1 MNILYGIYGVLIG
14 VLITNIYRD
23 IKEWKNGKKER

>member
-23 IKEWKNGKKER
+23 IKEIAKND